1 MGSVAGNGRLWPLIA
16 KCEALFTQLI
26 SELII
31 YTVYSVLADLPLFL
45 LVGMSICATIGVY
58 GV

>member
-1 MGSVAGNGRLWPLIA
+1 MGSVAGNGRLWPLIG
-16 KCEALFTQLI
+16 KCEGLFTQLI

-31 YTVYSVLADLPLFL
+31 YTVYSVLADLSPFL
-45 LVGMSICATIGVY
+45 LVSMSVYATIGVY